1 MNSNRARISLRD
13 ASLAFLGAWLV
24 GNLAAG
30 AVLSAS
36 GKNTVAEA
44 GHGWL
49 VGISVAQWLP
59 MLVALWLLGRRLGSS
74 NFSADSFSNVYG
86 FDVYGLSFRPID
98 LIGIPI
104 GVVTQL
110 ALVPLLYLP
119 LESIWPA
126 TFGDDEI
133 EKRARELYG
142 NPSSVSLVLLILV
155 VVVGAPLVEELV
167 YRGLLQGA
175 LGRTLHQW
183 RGWLAMVLVA
193 ALFALVHFSPVEYPG
208 LFLVGLVLGIC
219 ALRTGRLGMGILT
232 HAAFNAAALAIVA
245 RS

>member
-1 MNSNRARISLRD
+1 MNSNRAPISIRD
-13 ASLAFLGAWLV
+13 AALAYLGAWLV
-24 GNLAAG
+24 GNIAAG

-36 GKNTVAEA
+36 GHHSVAAA

-59 MLVALWLLGRRLGSS
+59 MLVALWLLGRRFGTG
-74 NFSADSFSNVYG
+74 NFAAD
-86 FDVYGLSFRPID
+86 YGLSFRPID

-104 GVVTQL
+104 GIATQI

-126 TFGDDEI
+126 TFGDDEL
-133 EKRARELYG
+133 EKRARDLYG
-142 NPSSVSLVLLILV
+142 NPSIFGLALLILV
-155 VVVGAPLVEELV
+155 AVIGAPLVEELV

-175 LGRTLHQW
+175 LGRTLRQS
-183 RGWLAMVLVA
+183 RGWLALVLVA
-193 ALFALVHFSPVEYPG
+193 AFFALVHFSPVEYPG

-219 ALRTGRLGMGILT
+219 ALRTGRLGMGVLT
-232 HAAFNAAALAIVA
+232 HAAFNATALALVA

>member
-1 MNSNRARISLRD
+1 MRD
-13 ASLAFLGAWLV
+13 AGLAFLGAWLV

-36 GKNTVAEA
+36 GKKTVAEA

-59 MLVALWLLGRRLGSS
+59 MLVALWLLGRRFGSG
-74 NFSADSFSNVYG
+74 NFAADSFFN
-86 FDVYGLSFRPID
+86 VYGLSFRPID

-142 NPSSVSLVLLILV
+142 NPSSASLVLLIVV

-193 ALFALVHFSPVEYPG
+193 ALFAVVHFSPVEYPG

-232 HAAFNAAALAIVA
+232 HAAFNAAALAVVA

>member
-1 MNSNRARISLRD
+1 MNSNRARISLRH
-13 ASLAFLGAWLV
+13 ASLALLGAWLV

-36 GKNTVAEA
+36 GKKTVAEA

-59 MLVALWLLGRRLGSS
+59 MLLALWLLGRRFGSG
-74 NFSADSFSNVYG
+74 NFAAD
-86 FDVYGLSFRPID
+86 YGLSFRPID

-232 HAAFNAAALAIVA
+232 HAAFNAAALAVVA

>member
-1 MNSNRARISLRD
+1 MNDNRAQISILD
-13 ASLAFLGAWLV
+13 AFVAYVGAWLV

-30 AVLSAS
+30 AVLAAS
-36 GKNTVAEA
+36 GEKTIAAA

-49 VGISVAQWLP
+49 VGISVAQWVP
-59 MLVALWLLGRRLGSS
+59 MLLALWLVGRRLSTGNFATGS
-74 NFSADSFSNVYG
+74 FVHDTFVHG
-86 FDVYGLSFRPID
+86 YGLSFRAID

-110 ALVPLLYLP
+110 VVVPLLYRP

-126 TFGDDEI
+126 TFGSDEV
-133 EKRARELYG
+133 EKRARDLYG
-142 NPSSVSLVLLILV
+142 HPSSAGLALLILV
-155 VVVGAPLVEELV
+155 AVVGAPLVEELV

-175 LGRTLHQW
+175 VGRTVHQW
-183 RGWLAMVLVA
+183 CGWLAVILVA

-208 LFLVGLVLGIC
+208 LFLVGLVLGAC

-232 HAAFNAAALAIVA
+232 HAAFNAAALALVA

>member
-1 MNSNRARISLRD
+1 MNSNRAQISIRD
-13 ASLAFLGAWLV
+13 AGLAYLGAWLF

-36 GKNTVAEA
+36 GNKTIAEA

-59 MLVALWLLGRRLGSS
+59 MLVALWLLGRRFGSG
-74 NFSADSFSNVYG
+74 NFAAD
-86 FDVYGLSFRPID
+86 YGLSFRPID

-104 GVVTQL
+104 GIVTQL
-110 ALVPLLYLP
+110 AIIPLLYRP

-126 TFGDDEI
+126 TFGEDEI
-133 EKRARELYG
+133 EQRARDLYG
-142 NPSSVSLVLLILV
+142 NPSTLGLALLILV
-155 VVVGAPLVEELV
+155 VVIGAPLVEELL

-183 RGWLAMVLVA
+183 RGWLALVLVA

-232 HAAFNAAALAIVA
+232 HAAFNAAALALVA